1 MSCQSKQN
9 HEHPFSQQMD
19 SVQVTD
25 RGDCIEDA
33 FDEQSLSPESSV
45 AYDVFGEP
53 QEFPRMGDEY
63 QVEIP
68 LLISGSEYL
77 WLTKNPAERP
87 HDFLVGLAVPMM
99 WISDEFEYIKNESKE
114 AFGGSTEVFNK
125 DESRGTECLRET
137 HIFWEADKLEPKAEP
152 TNSTLDNGIN
162 LIEST
167 NVAKQHEMKIEFHD
181 MGRGKDYRPVP
192 GSLGDLWS
200 DTEEASFIL
209 GLYIFGKN
217 LALVKRFIGTKKM
230 GDILSFYY
238 GKFYRSDRYHRWAE
252 CRKLRSRRCIC
263 GQRIFTGLRQQE
275 FLSRLLSRV
284 SEECQNTLM
293 EVSKAFGEGRML
305 LEEYVFT
312 LKASVGLNALVEAV
326 GIGKGKQDL
335 TGIMEPL
342 KSTQVFPVHPEIPTG
357 KACSTLTTLEIAN
370 FLTGGFR
377 LSKNRSNDLFWEAV
391 WPRLLAR
398 GWHSEQPNSNGC
410 ATGSKHSLV
419 FLIPGI
425 KKFSRRKLVKGNDY
439 FDSISD
445 VLSKVAS
452 DPGLLELE
460 IGVDND
466 YRSKEENGRTDET
479 KLDKEDFPDQQRH
492 CYLKPRTPNAMTFTV
507 VDTSLANGKATK
519 VRELRSLPSGV
530 MNTLASGS
538 DSEEDDEDDS
548 EEPTDKSDSAD
559 TLYSDRDK
567 PRAMNNN
574 FNPGSS
580 FNGTGL
586 ENNASNEVFQ
596 VNGHDHTN
604 LPANISCD
612 QKTIMCSDTQ
622 PRKGKK
628 CQLSQ
633 RMGPDNKDHL
643 PTIAKRHRKLNAF
656 GRSETNLSKLNNLGG
671 DPLNPE
677 KASGFAKN
685 PDFSEKVVSK
695 MDMSQEKK
703 LSASLSKGSISIS
716 SEGIL
721 GGTCFAAEDHHE
733 GPQPRTLID
742 LNLPIPPDVE
752 ADEPFMTETKER
764 KHDQMSNEPY
774 NPNEVKPSEYVANSE
789 QQPNINNRRQSTRSR
804 PLTTKALEALAFGYL
819 DPKQKRKSRDA
830 SSRETSML
838 RPSRRA
844 RGKVRATENF
854 GNSMVDFKVE
864 EMANGMC
871 QNNSEMLTK
880 LQV

>member
-1 MSCQSKQN
+1 
-9 HEHPFSQQMD
+9 
-19 SVQVTD
+19 
-25 RGDCIEDA
+25 
-33 FDEQSLSPESSV
+33 
-45 AYDVFGEP
+45 
-53 QEFPRMGDEY
+53 
-63 QVEIP
+63 
-68 LLISGSEYL
+68 
-77 WLTKNPAERP
+77 
-87 HDFLVGLAVPMM
+87 
-99 WISDEFEYIKNESKE
+99 
-114 AFGGSTEVFNK
+114 
-125 DESRGTECLRET
+125 
-137 HIFWEADKLEPKAEP
+137 
-152 TNSTLDNGIN
+152 
-162 LIEST
+162 
-167 NVAKQHEMKIEFHD
+167 
-181 MGRGKDYRPVP
+181 
-192 GSLGDLWS
+192 
-200 DTEEASFIL
+200 
-209 GLYIFGKN
+209 
-217 LALVKRFIGTKKM
+217 
-230 GDILSFYY
+230 
-238 GKFYRSDRYHRWAE
+238 
-252 CRKLRSRRCIC
+252 
-263 GQRIFTGLRQQE
+263 
-275 FLSRLLSRV
+275 
-284 SEECQNTLM
+284 
-293 EVSKAFGEGRML
+293 ML

-335 TGIMEPL
+335 TGNMEPL
-342 KSTQVFPVHPEIPTG
+342 KSTQVFPVHPEIPIG

-377 LSKNRSNDLFWEAV
+377 LSKTRSNDLFWEAV

-410 ATGSKHSLV
+410 ATSSKHSLV

-439 FDSISD
+439 FDSVSD

-492 CYLKPRTPNAMTFTV
+492 CYLKPRTPNRSTDAMTFTV

-567 PRAMNNN
+567 PRAMNKN
-574 FNPGSS
+574 FDPGTS

-622 PRKGKK
+622 PRKGKR

-633 RMGPDNKDHL
+633 GMGPDKKDHL
-643 PTIAKRHRKLNAF
+643 PPIVKRHRKLNAF
-656 GRSETNLSKLNNLGG
+656 VGSETNLSKLNNLGG

-764 KHDQMSNEPY
+764 KHDQMSNEPD

-871 QNNSEMLTK
+871 QNNSDMLTK